1 MRLPKFRSVGKRKKR
16 TRGKL
21 LRSMTALRCINKHG

>member
-16 TRGKL
+16 RGKL